1 MPDFIT
7 MQQRIADE
15 MARDDLGEH
24 VRQAIY
30 DACNRFKNELF
41 FINRGLFTTNTTVGQ
56 QVMAQPFDAV
66 AFDAIFLTAHG
77 YRRPLSETT
86 IEQLLGFDD
95 LLLSNRGVPTQYA
108 LFNAQLYLYPI
119 PDKVYP
125 ITFLYRKWVPFPVND
140 GDGDETSDASFF
152 WMTTAERMIRCYA
165 KGILYRDVLKDEDSA
180 KLEFDSAERE
190 YMVQLQRTGE
200 NVIPDHVTPWDWY

>member
-1 MPDFIT
+1 
-7 MQQRIADE
+7 
-15 MARDDLGEH
+15 L
-24 VRQAIY
+24 
-30 DACNRFKNELF
+30 
-41 FINRGLFTTNTTVGQ
+41 
-56 QVMAQPFDAV
+56 
-66 AFDAIFLTAHG
+66 
-77 YRRPLSETT
+77 ETT

-95 LLLSNRGVPTQYA
+95 MLLSNRGVPAQYA
-108 LFNAQLYLYPI
+108 LLNSQLYLYPI

-125 ITFLYRKWVPFPVND
+125 VMFLYRRAVAFPSAD
-140 GDGDETSDASFF
+140 GDGDQPGDPSYF

-190 YMVQLQRTGE
+190 YLVQLQRTGE